1 MIKDKKYTAAVVE
14 KPKETTLALHDF
26 KLLPYYEQL
35 DYLIMNGTYLTTRFC
50 EGYRINTYYLNTFFS
65 EVWYDSRSNEVA
77 GIRAFTS
84 KE

>member
-1 MIKDKKYTAAVVE
+1 MINDKEYSAAITE
-14 KPKETTLALHDF
+14 KPKEATVGLDDF

-35 DYLIMNGTYLTTRFC
+35 DYLITDGTYLATRYC
-50 EGYRINTYYLNTFFS
+50 GIYRINTYYLSTFFA
-65 EVWYDSRSNEVA
+65 EVWYDNKSNEVA